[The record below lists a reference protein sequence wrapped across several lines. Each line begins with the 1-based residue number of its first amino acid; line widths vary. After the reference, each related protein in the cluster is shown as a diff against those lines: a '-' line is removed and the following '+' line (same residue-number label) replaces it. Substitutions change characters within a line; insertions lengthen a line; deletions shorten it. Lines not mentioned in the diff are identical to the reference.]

1 VAFANLSVGKA
12 VTFTNLELAFAV
24 ADHPVAIAVTFDAFE
39 LALLF
44 AEDPVVIV
52 VVSDSPKP
60 EAMRSPKLLPTADPV
75 IAKQRRPEQS
85 FRKGF
90 ILRDPRFIE
99 WL

>member
-1 VAFANLSVGKA
+1 MA

-44 AEDPVVIV
+44 AEDPVMIA

-60 EAMRSPKLLPTADPV
+60 EAMRSPKPLPAADPAT
-75 IAKQRRPEQS
+75 AKQRRPEQS

-90 ILRDPRFIE
+90 ILRDSRFLE

>member
-1 VAFANLSVGKA
+1 MA

-24 ADHPVAIAVTFDAFE
+24 TDDPIAIVVVFDTLG

-44 AEDPVVIV
+44 AKDPVVIA

-60 EAMRSPKLLPTADPV
+60 EAMRSPKPLPAADPA
-75 IAKQRRPEQS
+75 IAKQRRPKQS

-90 ILRDPRFIE
+90 ISRDPRFLE

>member
-1 VAFANLSVGKA
+1 VFDNIELVSA
-12 VTFTNLELAFAV
+12 VT
-24 ADHPVAIAVTFDAFE
+24 DDPIAIVVVFDTLG

-44 AEDPVVIV
+44 VDDPVVIA

-60 EAMRSPKLLPTADPV
+60 EAMRSPKLLPAADPV

-90 ILRDPRFIE
+90 IVRDPRFLE

>member
-1 VAFANLSVGKA
+1 MA
-12 VTFTNLELAFAV
+12 VTFTNIELAFAV
-24 ADHPVAIAVTFDAFE
+24 VDHPVAIAVSFDAFE

-44 AEDPVVIV
+44 AEDPVVIA

-60 EAMRSPKLLPTADPV
+60 EAMRSPKPLPAADP
-75 IAKQRRPEQS
+75 ATDKQRRPEQS

-90 ILRDPRFIE
+90 ILRDSRFLE